1 VAITWAQEGGF
12 LGVLVPDDTVVIDLD
27 QPEGLSWFESE
38 NAAHPERFGPVFN
51 TKNGKHVWF
60 RLPAEV
66 TLTGGSSYLTIA
78 GIKVTQRVAWKNYV
92 LMPPSEGKELVT
104 PEADFNNLPLLPA
117 ELWPADVS
125 PARTLPAC
133 SDFDWPEEDVPIDS
147 DCRRSLERALGRLQG
162 MPEGERHDTILR
174 IFMLVG
180 GYIAAG
186 RIRQDH
192 PIIQE
197 MLEAA
202 EASGSENA
210 FKTAMDAMSH
220 GMLSP
225 IPLDPLPPAP
235 ASANLLPAAT
245 PATAG
250 GSPSA
255 TVTGAS
261 SGSPAPAIAALQAP
275 QFIVVNQAFLPFVV
289 DVIPVLEIIC
299 KVEHVYQMRGE
310 QALVRINPDGCLTR
324 YDTVDVKVSL
334 LSRMIRD
341 AGYEWARIDPKG
353 NLNPCDTPTDK
364 LKQVLIKL
372 EDFVQP
378 LDLLVHSPALFF
390 KDFRQVQSGYQISG
404 DLCIYAALTK
414 QLPEMTLEEAL
425 LVIEDLTA
433 DLMFKSDA
441 DRTNLIAAALM
452 FILLFAI
459 DGLRPYADVEAA
471 QSESGKTVATKLANA
486 ALDPEDVAEP
496 INPTEKDTNGT
507 DRKLNNE
514 EIMKEINAAVME
526 CKLLIP
532 LDNFDEFTGTRGLE
546 KTVTARRY
554 SGRILGKSQLYK
566 ARYNPG
572 FIVNGIKSNK
582 KARSW
587 VRRGFR
593 ICLEPKATL
602 QGRTWRHLG
611 LENLLEN
618 DTGGIRTRWQAAL
631 VTLVKHWVAAGMPM
645 WSGTPM
651 SSFEVWSMTIGGI
664 LEAAGYQSFLGNEQQ
679 KWLNADDEIET
690 RTLLL
695 QTLFDELGG
704 RTFVVKDVLD
714 RQRIIRTAFR
724 EAGIPSETLIKVWDP
739 TNVGLAL
746 HKLEG
751 GFTTVGLMLESA
763 GKNRRGG
770 TQYRVCRGSAEGMET
785 QPSAACDRPGMR
797 LAEGAEG
804 FDSSYMMEEN

>member
-1 VAITWAQEGGF
+1 M
-12 LGVLVPDDTVVIDLD
+12 LVPDGTVVIDLD
-27 QPEGLSWFESE
+27 QPDGLSWFVSE
-38 NAAHPERFGPVFN
+38 YAAHPERFGPVFK
-51 TKNGKHVWF
+51 TQNGYHLWF
-60 RLPAEV
+60 RLPVEV
-66 TLTGGSSYLTIA
+66 TLSGGSSYLTIA
-78 GIKVTQRVAWKNYV
+78 GFMVTQRVAWKNFV
-92 LMPPSEGKELVT
+92 LVPPSEGKELIT

-125 PARTLPAC
+125 PARPLPAC
-133 SDFDWPEEDVPIDS
+133 SDFDWPEEDAPIDP
-147 DCRRSLERALGRLQG
+147 DCQRSLERALGRLQC
-162 MPEGERHDTILR
+162 MPEGERHDTILKH
-174 IFMLVG
+174 FMLVG

-192 PIIQE
+192 PIIQQ

-202 EASGSENA
+202 NASGSDNA
-210 FKTAMDAMSH
+210 FKTAMDAMNH

-235 ASANLLPAAT
+235 ASASLLPVTSTT
-245 PATAG
+245 PAG
-250 GSPSA
+250 NNPSSP
-255 TVTGAS
+255 VS
-261 SGSPAPAIAALQAP
+261 SAPANVALQP
-275 QFIVVNQAFLPFVV
+275 SPYILVNQAFLPFVV
-289 DVIPVLEIIC
+289 DVIPVLEVIC
-299 KVEHVYQMRGE
+299 QIEHIYQMRGE
-310 QALVRINPDGCLTR
+310 QALVRITSDGGMVR
-324 YDTVDVKVSL
+324 YDNVDIKVSL
-334 LSRMIRD
+334 LSRLIRD
-341 AGYEWARIDPKG
+341 AGYEWGRVDPKG
-353 NLNPCDTPTDK
+353 NINPCDTPTDK
-364 LKQVLIKL
+364 LKLVLIKQ
-372 EDFVQP
+372 EDFAQP
-378 LDLLVHSPALFF
+378 LDLLVHSPALFL
-390 KDFRQVQSGYQISG
+390 KDFRQVQPGYQISG
-404 DLCIYAALTK
+404 DLCIYAALPQ
-414 QLPEMTLEEAL
+414 QLPEMTLQEAL

-433 DLMFKSDA
+433 DLMFKSEA
-441 DRTNLIAAALM
+441 DRTNFIAAALM

-459 DGLRPYADVEAA
+459 DGMRPYADVEAA
-471 QSESGKTVATKLANA
+471 QSDSGKTVTTKLAYA
-486 ALDPEDVAEP
+486 ALDPEDVALP

-546 KTVTARRY
+546 KTVTSRRY

-566 ARYNPG
+566 TRYNPG

-631 VTLVKHWVAAGMPM
+631 VALVKHWIASGMPM
-645 WSGTPM
+645 WHGTPM

-714 RQRIIRTAFR
+714 RQRIIRTAFH
-724 EAGIPSETLIKVWDP
+724 EAGIPSETIIKAWDP

-770 TQYRVCRGSAEGMET
+770 TQYRVCRGSAEGMDI
-785 QPSAACDRPGMR
+785 QPSAACDPPGMR

-804 FDSSYMMEEN
+804 LLPPYMREENGEYVS